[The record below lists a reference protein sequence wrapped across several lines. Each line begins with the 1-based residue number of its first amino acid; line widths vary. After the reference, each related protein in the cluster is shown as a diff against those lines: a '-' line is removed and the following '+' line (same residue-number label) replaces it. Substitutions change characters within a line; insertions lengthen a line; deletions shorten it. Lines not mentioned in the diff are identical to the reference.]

1 MNKVYLSP
9 SRQSNSFGVGDFGS
23 EEYRMNLIADI
34 VERKLLETGEYVVYR
49 NKENMTKQDIIK
61 DSNNTNSDVHIA
73 IHSYYGKGQG
83 IITYP
88 KVGDEKSNG
97 FAKEI
102 YKELYKEYYDKTKDN
117 GLIYDEKVIEIMGV
131 KSAAVL
137 IQVGCHDNLKDVQWI
152 IQNKELIGEA
162 IVRGIIKGFKLK
174 PC

>member
-1 MNKVYLSP
+1 M
-9 SRQSNSFGVGDFGS
+9 
-23 EEYRMNLIADI
+23 
-34 VERKLLETGEYVVYR
+34 
-49 NKENMTKQDIIK
+49 
-61 DSNNTNSDVHIA
+61 
-73 IHSYYGKGQG
+73 
-83 IITYP
+83 
-88 KVGDEKSNG
+88 GDEKSNG